1 MPGTLLDWILRN
13 RALDPKRIK
22 MLVLDEADVMI
33 AQQGYQHQVIRIHKY
48 GYFPF
53 VILMDETRKKI
64 SDTSFQ

>member
-13 RALDPKRIK
+13 RALDPKKIK

-33 AQQGYQHQVIRIHKY
+33 AQQRYQDQVIRIHKY

-53 VILMDETRKKI
+53 VRLMDETSKKI
-64 SDTSFQ
+64 TDTSFQ